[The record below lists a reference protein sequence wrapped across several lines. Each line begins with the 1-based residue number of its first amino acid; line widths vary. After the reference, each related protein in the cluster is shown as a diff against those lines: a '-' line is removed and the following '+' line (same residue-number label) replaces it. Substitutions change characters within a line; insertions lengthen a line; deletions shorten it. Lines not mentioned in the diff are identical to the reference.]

1 MNKSTCI
8 AECDTLG
15 HSLKQ
20 VHIIIYI
27 RHQYTWSQAE
37 TSTYNY
43 IYTTSTVIN
52 YALRSFSAKHKE
64 RE

>member
-1 MNKSTCI
+1 MNKTTCI

-27 RHQYTWSQAE
+27 RHIRKKIRKLYLNSVFVYQAMQ
-37 TSTYNY
+37 
-43 IYTTSTVIN
+43 
-52 YALRSFSAKHKE
+52 
-64 RE
+64 

>member
-1 MNKSTCI
+1 MNKTTCI

-20 VHIIIYI
+20 VHN
-27 RHQYTWSQAE
+27 
-37 TSTYNY
+37 YNY

>member
-8 AECDTLG
+8 AECDTLCHSLKQVHIIIYDINTLG

-27 RHQYTWSQAE
+27 RHQYTW
-37 TSTYNY
+37 
-43 IYTTSTVIN
+43 
-52 YALRSFSAKHKE
+52 
-64 RE
+64 